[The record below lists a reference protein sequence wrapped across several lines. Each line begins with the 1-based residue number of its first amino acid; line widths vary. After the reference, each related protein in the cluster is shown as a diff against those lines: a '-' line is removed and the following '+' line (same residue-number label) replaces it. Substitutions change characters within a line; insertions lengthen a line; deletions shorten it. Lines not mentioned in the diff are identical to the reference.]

1 MLPLVCLLLVAAPH
15 VDVTDEVYEIPANDW
30 RWVEIS
36 LTQRTG
42 VVSARYVVLSGA
54 GAVRAA
60 LLPKEQV
67 KTLRSGDGLD
77 DFDPTAAAAAGE
89 LKRPTREPG
98 VYAVV
103 VENRS
108 PGPASV
114 RLRVAVDFPVATTI
128 SSQRQLTVIVISF
141 AVFFAIVGF
150 SARRLL
156 RAVRRE

>member
-15 VDVTDEVYEIPANDW
+15 VDVTDEVYEIPAKDW

-60 LLPKEQV
+60 LLPKEQM

-77 DFDPTAAAAAGE
+77 DFDATAAGSVGE
-89 LKRPTREPG
+89 LRRPTRELG

-108 PGPASV
+108 AGPASV
-114 RLRVAVDFPVATTI
+114 RLRVAIDFPVATTI
-128 SSQRQLTVIVISF
+128 SPQRQLTVVGISF
-141 AVFFAIVGF
+141 AVFFAIVAF
-150 SARRLL
+150 SAKRLL
-156 RAVRRE
+156 RALKR